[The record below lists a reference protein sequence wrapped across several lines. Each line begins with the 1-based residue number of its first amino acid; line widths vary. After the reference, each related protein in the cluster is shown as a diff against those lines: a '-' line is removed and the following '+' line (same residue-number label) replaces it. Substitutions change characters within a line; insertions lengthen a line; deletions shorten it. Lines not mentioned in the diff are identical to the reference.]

1 MKVITTFKMGNI
13 YNSNQDLDYNV
24 YQNSKHSMCEQI
36 ISWNSYYIPWSLNFI
51 FTSILSL
58 LIKYI
63 FTQSLDLDHKTKS
76 KEILIETLA
85 SYRAQK

>member
-13 YNSNQDLDYNV
+13 YNSIQDLDYNV

-36 ISWNSYYIPWSLNFI
+36 ISWNSYYSLESQFHIYVYSVLAYQVHIYTILRLRSQDKVQI
-51 FTSILSL
+51 F
-58 LIKYI
+58 
-63 FTQSLDLDHKTKS
+63 
-76 KEILIETLA
+76 LIETLA

>member
-1 MKVITTFKMGNI
+1 MFIKILNI
-13 YNSNQDLDYNV
+13 RCVNKLSLEI
-24 YQNSKHSMCEQI
+24 HI
-36 ISWNSYYIPWSLNFI
+36 IPWSLNFI